1 MCNNE
6 CAANRVEPVAVT
18 GQIAAGAMPG
28 LGRDTIDLV
37 SSSAQSLRPASGLP
51 TAALSGLK
59 FKGAMLLLLM
69 VYVLNFLDR
78 QIVNILAEPIREE
91 LGLADW
97 QLGMMTGTAFA
108 VFYALAGIPIAR
120 YAEKGNRPLIIAIA
134 TACWSGFTI
143 LCGFANSFWQMLIF
157 RFGVGIGEAGGV
169 PPSHSLISDYAPR
182 EKRAGA
188 LAFFHMGL
196 PLGALCGLALG
207 GLVADAYG
215 WRYAFL
221 VAGLPGFVVAAAIFI
236 GLPEPRKSA
245 AKTSDGPPER
255 PQSTLGETFR
265 LLIGKRTFR
274 QFLIGATFISAV
286 TYAHQAFVAPF
297 FFRVHGEQ
305 LSAIGDSVGLGPGG
319 LLGVSLG
326 LMTGVAGAT
335 GLWLGGKLADRGALK
350 NAGAYGTVT
359 AVSLSLFVPVQVFA
373 FLLPDAAFALAA
385 FAPSILLASMWIGPV
400 QATIQSVAPPH
411 MRATASAILLLAINL
426 IGLGCGPLMLGLLS
440 DAFATFGGMDPEKAS
455 DWR

>member
-1 MCNNE
+1 
-6 CAANRVEPVAVT
+6 
-18 GQIAAGAMPG
+18 
-28 LGRDTIDLV
+28 
-37 SSSAQSLRPASGLP
+37 
-51 TAALSGLK
+51 
-59 FKGAMLLLLM
+59 MLLLLM

-78 QIVNILAEPIREE
+78 QIVNILAEPIRKD

-108 VFYALAGIPIAR
+108 IFYALAGIPIAR
-120 YAEKGNRPLIIAIA
+120 LAEKGNRPLIIAIA
-134 TACWSGFTI
+134 TACWSGFTM
-143 LCGFANSFWQMLIF
+143 LCGFASSFWQMLIF

-182 EKRAGA
+182 EKRAAA

-196 PLGALCGLALG
+196 PIGALCGLALG

-215 WRYAFL
+215 WRHAFL
-221 VAGLPGFVVAAAIFI
+221 AAGLPGLFVAVAVFF
-236 GLPEPRKSA
+236 GLPEPRKFAKKANSA
-245 AKTSDGPPER
+245 ASER
-255 PQSTLGETFR
+255 PQSTLGETFQ
-265 LLIGKRTFR
+265 LLLAKRTFR
-274 QFLIGATFISAV
+274 HFLIGATLVSTV

-305 LSAIGDSVGLGPGG
+305 LSAIGESVGLGPGG

-326 LMTGVAGAT
+326 LMTGVAGAI

-350 NAGAYGTVT
+350 SSAAYGTVT
-359 AVSLSLFVPVQVFA
+359 AISLCLFVPVQLLA
-373 FLLPDAAFALAA
+373 FLLPSASFALVA

-411 MRATASAILLLAINL
+411 MRATASAILLLAMNL

-440 DAFATFGGMDPEKAS
+440 DAFATFGGMDLGSSVRWSLIVFTFLAWPAALIFYRAARHIEP
-455 DWR
+455 DIVG

>member
-1 MCNNE
+1 M
-6 CAANRVEPVAVT
+6 V
-18 GQIAAGAMPG
+18 
-28 LGRDTIDLV
+28 
-37 SSSAQSLRPASGLP
+37 
-51 TAALSGLK
+51 
-59 FKGAMLLLLM
+59 LLLM

-182 EKRAGA
+182 EKRAAA

-215 WRYAFL
+215 WRYAFV
-221 VAGLPGFVVAAAIFI
+221 VAGLPGLIVAVAILF
-236 GLPEPRKSA
+236 GLPEPRKLGA
-245 AKTSDGPPER
+245 EVGRIAPER
-255 PQSTLGETFR
+255 PQSTIGETFR
-265 LLIGKRTFR
+265 LLLAKRTFR
-274 QFLIGATFISAV
+274 HFLIGATLISTV
-286 TYAHQAFVAPF
+286 TYAHQAFAAPF

-305 LSAIGDSVGLGPGG
+305 LALIGDKVGLGPGG

-326 LMTGVAGAT
+326 LMTGVAGAL

-350 NAGAYGTVT
+350 SAGAYGTVT
-359 AVSLSLFVPVQVFA
+359 AVSLGLFFPVQILA
-373 FLLPDAAFALAA
+373 FLLPDASFALAA

-426 IGLGCGPLMLGLLS
+426 IGLGCGPLLLGLLS
-440 DAFATFGGMDPEKAS
+440 DAFAAFGGMDPGAS
-455 DWR
+455 VRWALIAFTLPALPAALIFYRSARHIEPDIVG